1 MEMVSLLRLYPFKY
15 FKGCQK
21 TASIPQ
27 ILLGPLLNALA
38 HLSLE
43 DLDNLLFIMSFV
55 FCKLSNRLE
64 IFPTDINQSKTKT
77 SLLVMMS
84 KSKMLYAV
92 NSRVSYIYSLGN
104 FN

>member
-1 MEMVSLLRLYPFKY
+1 MVCLGRLYPFKY

-21 TASIPQ
+21 TASLPQ
-27 ILLGPLLNALA
+27 ILLGPLLNALS

-64 IFPTDINQSKTKT
+64 IFPTDINQSKTTKT

-84 KSKMLYAV
+84 KSKNALCCEFTCFLHLLF
-92 NSRVSYIYSLGN
+92 SEL
-104 FN
+104 